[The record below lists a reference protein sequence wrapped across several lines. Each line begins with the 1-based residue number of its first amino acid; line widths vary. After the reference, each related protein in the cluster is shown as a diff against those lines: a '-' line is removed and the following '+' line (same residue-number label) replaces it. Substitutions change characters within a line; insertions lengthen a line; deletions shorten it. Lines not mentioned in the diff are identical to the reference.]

1 MPGYLTHIIFGHKI
15 LPANLKNVKMYN
27 LGLMGPDIFYYEKSD
42 PKYKIIADTLH
53 EIDSTNLIMKLKQE
67 SKEYALGFYLHNYL
81 DKKIHPRITT
91 LERTTNKS
99 HTKIETIIDA
109 ALLKKEWNISVAKL
123 DKNFFP
129 QRIPAG
135 FVRIFEEELYRSFGI
150 EDVHL
155 KDIYHTFLKNFSLL
169 YEFYYLK
176 AVLVYIMY
184 LITFGNFNYKD
195 YYIFKTPS
203 VDILKDYG
211 IEVLW
216 KEAIKEVVPLIKD
229 FF

>member
-1 MPGYLTHIIFGHKI
+1 M
-15 LPANLKNVKMYN
+15 
-27 LGLMGPDIFYYEKSD
+27 
-42 PKYKIIADTLH
+42 
-53 EIDSTNLIMKLKQE
+53 
-67 SKEYALGFYLHNYL
+67 
-81 DKKIHPRITT
+81 
-91 LERTTNKS
+91 
-99 HTKIETIIDA
+99 
-109 ALLKKEWNISVAKL
+109 
-123 DKNFFP
+123 
-129 QRIPAG
+129 
-135 FVRIFEEELYRSFGI
+135 YRSFGI

-211 IEVLW
+211 IDILW
-216 KEAIKEVVPLIKD
+216 KEAIKEVVPLVKGI
-229 FF
+229 FSV